1 MWVLHSF
8 WHVAYFA
15 LLVTTGVIWS
25 PSANS
30 HRLAYSFQIAMDEE
44 EADAIDTL
52 FDEENFKDTD
62 EESDEKKGGDVGDPE
77 MGQQVEVKES

>member
-1 MWVLHSF
+1 
-8 WHVAYFA
+8 
-15 LLVTTGVIWS
+15 
-25 PSANS
+25 
-30 HRLAYSFQIAMDEE
+30 MDEE